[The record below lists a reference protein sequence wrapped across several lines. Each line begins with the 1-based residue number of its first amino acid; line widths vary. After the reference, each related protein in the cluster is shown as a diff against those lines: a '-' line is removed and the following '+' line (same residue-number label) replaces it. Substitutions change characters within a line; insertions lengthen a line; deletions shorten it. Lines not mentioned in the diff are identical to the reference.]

1 MDINRMELINLL
13 INDNKQGLISLLVE
27 TRKGLPDNKAVL
39 YTDMYPHWQTDIS
52 VKVNERYQYDG
63 KLYKVVQ
70 EHTTAETWKPDITPA
85 LFTVIDVMHAGTL
98 TDPIP
103 ASANMEYIK
112 GKYYTQNGTIYLMN
126 REGMNYG
133 EGVTLAYL
141 PSELIGIYF
150 EVV

>member
-1 MDINRMELINLL
+1 MAISRNDLINLL
-13 INDNKQGLISLLVE
+13 IEVRPTLSD
-27 TRKGLPDNKAVL
+27 DKAVQ
-39 YTDMYPHWQTDIS
+39 YTEMYPYWKKGIA
-52 VKVNERYQYDG
+52 VKVGERYQHDG

-70 EHTTAETWKPDITPA
+70 EHTTATEWTPDITPA

-112 GKYYTQNGTIYLMN
+112 GKYYTQDGTIYLMN

-150 EVV
+150 EVVA

>member
-1 MDINRMELINLL
+1 MFKSFC
-13 INDNKQGLISLLVE
+13 DNIREMTTTATDETAVKAISL
-27 TRKGLPDNKAVL
+27 
-39 YTDMYPHWQTDIS
+39 YPAWKENIN
-52 VKVNERYQYDG
+52 VKTGERYQYEG

-85 LFTVIDVMHAGTL
+85 LFTIINVMHAGTL

-112 GKYYTQNGTIYLMN
+112 GKYYTQDGTIYLMN

>member
-1 MDINRMELINLL
+1 MAISRQDLINLL
-13 INDNKQGLISLLVE
+13 IEVRPTLSD
-27 TRKGLPDNKAVL
+27 DKAVQ
-39 YTDMYPHWQTDIS
+39 YTEMYPHWREGIA
-52 VKVNERYQYDG
+52 VKVGERYQYEG

-70 EHTTAETWKPDITPA
+70 EHTTAAEWIPGNVPA
-85 LFTVIDVMHAGTL
+85 LFTVIDVIHAGTL

-112 GKYYTQNGTIYLMN
+112 GKYYTQDGTIYLMN

>member
-1 MDINRMELINLL
+1 MAISRQDLVNLL
-13 INDNKQGLISLLVE
+13 IEVRPTLSD
-27 TRKGLPDNKAVL
+27 DKAVQ
-39 YTDMYPHWQTDIS
+39 YTEMYPYWKDSIA
-52 VKVNERYQYDG
+52 VKVGERYQYEG

-70 EHTTAETWKPDITPA
+70 EHTTAKTWTPDITPA

-112 GKYYTQNGTIYLMN
+112 GKYYTQDGTIYLMN

-133 EGVTLAYL
+133 EGVTLSYL

>member
-1 MDINRMELINLL
+1 MAINRQDLINLL
-13 INDNKQGLISLLVE
+13 IEVRPTLSDG
-27 TRKGLPDNKAVL
+27 KAVQ
-39 YTDMYPHWQTDIS
+39 YTEMYAHWKSGIV
-52 VKVNERYQYDG
+52 VKVGERYQHKG

-85 LFTVIDVMHAGTL
+85 LFTVIDIVHAGTL

-112 GKYYTQNGTIYLMN
+112 GKYYSQDGTIYLMN

-150 EVV
+150 EVVA

>member
-1 MDINRMELINLL
+1 MAINRQDLINLL
-13 INDNKQGLISLLVE
+13 IEVRPNLSD
-27 TRKGLPDNKAVL
+27 DKAVH
-39 YTDMYPHWQTDIS
+39 YTEMYPHWKSSIA
-52 VKVNERYQYDG
+52 VKVGERYQYEG

-70 EHTTAETWKPDITPA
+70 EHTTSTEWTPDKVPA
-85 LFTVIDVMHAGTL
+85 LFTIIDIKHAGTL
-98 TDPIP
+98 ADPIP

-112 GKYYTQNGTIYLMN
+112 GKYYTQDGTIYLMN

>member
-1 MDINRMELINLL
+1 MAINRQDLINLL
-13 INDNKQGLISLLVE
+13 IEVRPTLSD
-27 TRKGLPDNKAVL
+27 DKAVQ
-39 YTDMYPHWQTDIS
+39 YTEMYPYWKSSIA
-52 VKVNERYQYDG
+52 VKVGERYQYEG

-85 LFTVIDVMHAGTL
+85 LFTIINVMHAGTL

-112 GKYYTQNGTIYLMN
+112 GKYYTQDGTIYLMN